1 MQHSV
6 RELEL
11 IQALEGVFKHE
22 SPRVV
27 RGMGDDAA
35 VARGGGYAVTSVDM
49 MIDGVHFRVGQLAM
63 GEIGHRALA
72 AALSDLAAMGVEPGE
87 AYLAL
92 GLPSGVGLDAILDL
106 AGGANQLASRC
117 GVAIVGGDVTRAGSL
132 TVSVT
137 VVGWA
142 SDPGALVGR
151 DGARPGDLVC
161 VTGTLGEAG
170 AGLALFDGRA
180 QLANED
186 DGRSLRERYARPV
199 PRLEEG
205 RSLAALG
212 ARAMIDLSDGVATD
226 AGHLA
231 RQSGVRLEL
240 RLAALHLPDAVKE
253 VASQLGMNPGTLAAT
268 AGEDY
273 ELCACVPP
281 SARASVEAAAADW
294 RSGVGLTWIGQVLE
308 GAPGVGFGDAPAGL
322 SGYEHSL

>member
-1 MQHSV
+1 M

-11 IQALEGVFKHE
+11 IHALEGVFKHE

-35 VARGGGYAVTSVDM
+35 VVRAGGYAVTSVDM
-49 MIDGVHFRVGQLAM
+49 MVDGVHFRVGQLRM
-63 GEIGHRALA
+63 NEIGHRAMA
-72 AALSDLAAMGVEPGE
+72 AALSDLAAMGAEPAE

-92 GLPSGVGLDAILDL
+92 GLPSGMELGPVRDL
-106 AGGANQLASRC
+106 AGGAQELASGF
-117 GVAIVGGDVTRAGSL
+117 GVAIAGGDVTRADEL
-132 TVSVT
+132 TVSIA

-151 DGARPGDLVC
+151 DGAKPGDLVC
-161 VTGTLGEAG
+161 VTGKLGEAG
-170 AGLALFDGRA
+170 AGLALIDGRA
-180 QLANED
+180 QLADPE
-186 DGRSLRERYARPV
+186 DGRALRERHARPT

-212 ARAMIDLSDGVATD
+212 ARAMIDLSDGVAAD

-231 RQSGVRLEL
+231 RRSGVRLEIQ
-240 RLAALHLPDAVKE
+240 LASLPISGAVKE
-253 VASQLGMNPGTLAAT
+253 VAAQLGMDAGTLAAT

-281 SARASVEAAAADW
+281 GARTAVDTAVEGW
-294 RSGVGLTWIGQVLE
+294 HSGVGLTWIGRVLE
-308 GAPGVGFGDAPAGL
+308 GPAGLVFGDAPASL